1 MPEITVL
8 QADLADPVHA
18 DAIVAC
24 IDAYSQDVMGSSAP
38 LPDDVKTALVPGL
51 RDTPATRVWLARDG
65 EDGDFVGVIVGF
77 VGYSTFAAKPRWN
90 VHDISVVPAA
100 RGRGVGRA
108 MLSRVIEDA
117 TAAGAVAV
125 TLEVRHDNDAARHLY
140 ASLGFGDGFAPMAFW
155 ERKLG

>member
-1 MPEITVL
+1 MAEITVL

-18 DAIVAC
+18 EAIVAC

-38 LPDDVKTALVPGL
+38 LSGSVKAALVPGL
-51 RDTPATRVWLARDG
+51 RATASARVWLARDDAQG
-65 EDGDFVGVIVGF
+65 EFVGVIVGF

-108 MLSRVIEDA
+108 MLSRVIDDA
-117 TAAGAVAV
+117 TEAGAVAV

-155 ERKLG
+155 ERKLA